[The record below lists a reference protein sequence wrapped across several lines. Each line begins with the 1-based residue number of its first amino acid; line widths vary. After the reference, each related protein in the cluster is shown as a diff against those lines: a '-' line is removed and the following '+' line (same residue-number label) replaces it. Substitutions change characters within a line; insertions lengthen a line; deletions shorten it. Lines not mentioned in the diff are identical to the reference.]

1 MGRLST
7 REAVETA
14 VGKAADDAVLSYVTS
29 IVEDDDFEWGPDC
42 EEAAEIFGPML
53 ASCRDP
59 PRSRAAASA
68 PRWAQTDSAVL
79 PPARPPPAG
88 RRRLRYQRRGCARGL
103 PPPTPSA
110 SRRRRRTHTERRRQ
124 QQQQPQWQRQWRRL
138 SSADGRPGV
147 NGAAE
152 PSGAAPIR
160 LLLQQAHDPGRW
172 EGGWM
177 DGWRRRDGSG
187 WAGAASSGGQ
197 GLSTKH
203 PLACF
208 PFIFTGCIPRG

>member
-79 PPARPPPAG
+79 PPARPPA
-88 RRRLRYQRRGCARGL
+88 RRRSTPAALPTTRLR
-103 PPPTPSA
+103 T
-110 SRRRRRTHTERRRQ
+110 
-124 QQQQPQWQRQWRRL
+124 
-138 SSADGRPGV
+138 RP
-147 NGAAE
+147 
-152 PSGAAPIR
+152 
-160 LLLQQAHDPGRW
+160 
-172 EGGWM
+172 
-177 DGWRRRDGSG
+177 
-187 WAGAASSGGQ
+187 AASYAVCFS
-197 GLSTKH
+197 SPTTH
-203 PLACF
+203 PHRTAPTTTAATTVATPMAAAF
-208 PFIFTGCIPRG
+208 ER